1 MTYFYL
7 ICLKG
12 AVGVVIHEIG
22 HAIGFF
28 HEQSRPDRDNYV
40 TIHYENIVKEMEFN
54 FKKHSEK
61 ELTTNNIPYE
71 TASIMHYGSHVSK
84 SMFIMK
90 CKANQNNYNNK
101 NITKPFQNGSFSYWP
116 RVPNS
121 EPSPTHCWCTHIT
134 FSHASLM

>member
-71 TASIMHYGSHVSK
+71 TASIMHYGSHVSAK
-84 SMFIMK
+84 QTK
-90 CKANQNNYNNK
+90 T
-101 NITKPFQNGSFSYWP
+101 ITTTKTLKKKKHLKMEVFVLAKGSQFQTVTIGAHT
-116 RVPNS
+116 
-121 EPSPTHCWCTHIT
+121 SP
-134 FSHASLM
+134 FSHTSLM